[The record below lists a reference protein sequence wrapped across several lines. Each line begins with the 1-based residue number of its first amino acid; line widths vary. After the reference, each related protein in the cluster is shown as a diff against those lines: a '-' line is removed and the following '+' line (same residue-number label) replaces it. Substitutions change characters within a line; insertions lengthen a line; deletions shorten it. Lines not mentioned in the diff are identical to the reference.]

1 MAAVVLGDPLRG
13 EEVAEEVRKEVGA
26 CTRERFKTIKLYTSY
41 WNNPC
46 LKKPPLD
53 RVLKI
58 GISRWCP
65 HWGVKHVSLAEEPFA
80 PPRYLLDAWKAS
92 EKMPED
98 EWRFEKGYR
107 ERLDAYGIDAIRE
120 RLEEV
125 MGSADAAILLCHE
138 KDEFCHRRVFAD
150 WYQEQTGEVIEE
162 IA

>member
-1 MAAVVLGDPLRG
+1 MV
-13 EEVAEEVRKEVGA
+13 
-26 CTRERFKTIKLYTSY
+26 
-41 WNNPC
+41 
-46 LKKPPLD
+46 PPL
-53 RVLKI
+53 
-58 GISRWCP
+58 
-65 HWGVKHVSLAEEPFA
+65 GVKHVSLAEEPFA

-162 IA
+162 VA